1 MGVRRHIALLSHT
14 TISFVRNLAA
24 RGIFYCFNL
33 YDETFF
39 SNVVTF
45 HWLKVFL
52 VSKQFQPLLMLT
64 TKMIIQGV
72 SRVSAKAKLKNRH
85 FTGGYRGSKPF
96 FLTLQSGSK
105 FPMDKR
111 SIKDVYYSPF
121 QQQEKSAK
129 LQILH
134 FWRCFKTWSFALY
147 WP

>member
-1 MGVRRHIALLSHT
+1 MYQH
-14 TISFVRNLAA
+14 
-24 RGIFYCFNL
+24 
-33 YDETFF
+33 FF
-39 SNVVTF
+39 TDAN
-45 HWLKVFL
+45 
-52 VSKQFQPLLMLT
+52 
-64 TKMIIQGV
+64 IQGV

-129 LQILH
+129 FEPL
-134 FWRCFKTWSFALY
+134 
-147 WP
+147 